1 MQRSLAGGE
10 DLFYQSELSFLC
22 EIFKRSR
29 VDVKVLELNELY
41 SFLKDPSE
49 NILLDYPESF
59 LNLVTDP
66 EPKTV
71 YRLTDPPGRC
81 FRLLLLPSYSPSAAL
96 FIGPFLS
103 SQISR
108 QQILE
113 IGERHGISPQKQHL
127 LSELYASLP
136 VLDDDS
142 VLFTVLD
149 TFCEKI
155 WGAGAFTIR
164 DVSENQPHG
173 DTPIS
178 RSMQNADHRD
188 TLLSIKAM
196 EQRYAFENELIR
208 AVSLGQ
214 TGFESKFNPVFS
226 SDLFEKR
233 VSDPVR
239 NTKNYMIIMNTL
251 LRKAAE
257 QGGVHP
263 IHIDRISSEFARKI
277 EELTASSDLRTIMTE
292 MFRTYTRLVRSN
304 SQKNLSPIVKKTILT
319 VDADLSSDLSPRTL
333 AQNQNVSL
341 GHLSTVFKKETGHT
355 LSEHVRQKRMEYAA
369 YLLST
374 TSLQIQTV
382 ALHCGILD
390 VQYFSKMFKSHF
402 RRTPSDYRRESG
414 SID

>member
-1 MQRSLAGGE
+1 MQAGGE
-10 DLFYQSELSFLC
+10 VMFYQSELSFLC
-22 EIFKRSR
+22 EIFKKSR
-29 VDVKVLELNELY
+29 VPVRITELRELA
-41 SFLKDPSE
+41 SLLKNPSE
-49 NILLDYPESF
+49 DVLFDYPLAFSE
-59 LNLVTDP
+59 LIQNLEP
-66 EPKTV
+66 ETV
-71 YRLTDPPGRC
+71 YRLTDPLGRC
-81 FRLLLLPSYSPSAAL
+81 FRLILLPSYTPAAAL
-96 FIGPFLS
+96 FAGPFLS
-103 SQISR
+103 SQISH

-113 IGERHGISPQKQHL
+113 IGEKQGISPQKQHL

-136 VLDDDS
+136 VLEDDS
-142 VLFTVLD
+142 TLFTVLD

-155 WGAGAFTIR
+155 WGGGSFNVR

-178 RSMQNADHRD
+178 RSMQNAEHMD
-188 TLLSIKAM
+188 TLLSIKTM

-208 AVSLGQ
+208 AVSRGQ
-214 TGFESKFNPVFS
+214 THFEAKFHSAFS

-233 VSDPVR
+233 VPDPVR

-263 IHIDRISSEFARKI
+263 IHIDRISSDFAKKI
-277 EELTASSDLRTIMTE
+277 EELTASSDRRALMTE

-319 VDADLSSDLSPRTL
+319 VDADLSSDLSPHTL
-333 AQNQNVSL
+333 AENQNVSL
-341 GHLSTVFKKETGHT
+341 GYLSTIFKKETGQN
-355 LSEHVRQKRMEYAA
+355 LSEYVRKKRMEYAA

-390 VQYFSKMFKSHF
+390 VQYFSKMFKAHF
-402 RRTPSDYRRESG
+402 RRTPTDYRNEKAS
-414 SID
+414 STK

>member
-1 MQRSLAGGE
+1 MQAGGE
-10 DLFYQSELSFLC
+10 VMFYQSELSFLC
-22 EIFKRSR
+22 EIFKKSR
-29 VDVKVLELNELY
+29 VPVRITELRELA
-41 SFLKDPSE
+41 SLLKNPSE
-49 NILLDYPESF
+49 DVLFDYPLAFSE
-59 LNLVTDP
+59 LIQNLEP
-66 EPKTV
+66 ETV
-71 YRLTDPPGRC
+71 YRLTDPLGRC
-81 FRLLLLPSYSPSAAL
+81 FRLILLPSYTPAAAL
-96 FIGPFLS
+96 FAGPFLS
-103 SQISR
+103 SQISH

-113 IGERHGISPQKQHL
+113 IGEKQGISPQKQHL

-136 VLDDDS
+136 VLEDDS
-142 VLFTVLD
+142 TLFTVLD

-155 WGAGAFTIR
+155 WGGGSFNVR

-178 RSMQNADHRD
+178 RSMQNAEHMD
-188 TLLSIKAM
+188 TLLSIKTM

-208 AVSLGQ
+208 AVSRGQ
-214 TGFESKFNPVFS
+214 THFEAKFHSAFS

-233 VSDPVR
+233 VPDPVR

-263 IHIDRISSEFARKI
+263 IHIDRISSDFAKKI
-277 EELTASSDLRTIMTE
+277 EELTASSDRRALMTE

-319 VDADLSSDLSPRTL
+319 VDADLSSDLSPCTL
-333 AQNQNVSL
+333 AKNQNVSL
-341 GHLSTVFKKETGHT
+341 GYLSTVFKKETGQN
-355 LSEHVRQKRMEYAA
+355 LSEYVRKKRMEYAA

-390 VQYFSKMFKSHF
+390 VQYFSKMFKAHF
-402 RRTPSDYRRESG
+402 RRTPTEYRRDKSLV
-414 SID
+414 D

>member
-1 MQRSLAGGE
+1 M
-10 DLFYQSELSFLC
+10 FYQSELSFLC
-22 EIFKRSR
+22 DVFKKSR
-29 VDVKVLELNELY
+29 VGVRVMELGELAAMLENPSDEALFDYSRAFFELI
-41 SFLKDPSE
+41 P
-49 NILLDYPESF
+49 
-59 LNLVTDP
+59 NL
-66 EPKTV
+66 EHKTV
-71 YRLTDPPGRC
+71 YRLTDPLGRC
-81 FRLLLLPSYSPSAAL
+81 FRLILLPSYTPAAAL
-96 FIGPFLS
+96 FAGPFLS
-103 SQISR
+103 SRFSH

-113 IGERHGISPQKQHL
+113 IGEQQGISPQKQHL

-136 VLDDDS
+136 VLNDDS

-155 WGAGAFTIR
+155 WGSGSFNVKDI
-164 DVSENQPHG
+164 SENRQSS
-173 DTPIS
+173 DAPIS
-178 RSMQNADHRD
+178 RSMRNVEHRD

-196 EQRYAFENELIR
+196 EHRYAFENDLIR

-214 TGFESKFNPVFS
+214 MGFESKFHPVFS

-263 IHIDRISSEFARKI
+263 IHIDQISSEFAKKI
-277 EELTASSDLRTIMTE
+277 EELNVSVDRRALMVE
-292 MFRTYTRLVRSN
+292 MFRTYTRLVRTN
-304 SQKNLSPIVKKTILT
+304 SQKNMSPIVKNTILT
-319 VDADLSSDLSPRTL
+319 IDADLSADLSPRTL
-333 AQNQNVSL
+333 AQNQSVSL
-341 GHLSTVFKKETGHT
+341 GYLSTVFKKETGQT
-355 LSEHVRQKRMEYAA
+355 LSEHVRRKRMEYAA

-390 VQYFSKMFKSHF
+390 VQYFSKTFKSHF
-402 RRTPSDYRRESG
+402 KKTPTDYRRESG
-414 SID
+414 MSE